1 MWNPVYFGLF
11 PVEHDHT
18 FDSLTR
24 ELTAARTT
32 RQRSAVP
39 AVKEYKY
46 NKARA
51 EVVGAAA
58 SAKECTDRSANAV
71 AQVPVR
77 TTREAFESNRADRI
91 QTIASTVGTSAMN
104 PATDL
109 TGFVPFTSAAADR
122 ASFTQFDLSKAVPSA
137 TLQHLG
143 AVGST
148 TRSTSW

>member
-51 EVVGAAA
+51 EVVGGRRLGEGVHRPIR
-58 SAKECTDRSANAV
+58 KRGRSG
-71 AQVPVR
+71 
-77 TTREAFESNRADRI
+77 TCSND
-91 QTIASTVGTSAMN
+91 
-104 PATDL
+104 P
-109 TGFVPFTSAAADR
+109 
-122 ASFTQFDLSKAVPSA
+122 
-137 TLQHLG
+137 
-143 AVGST
+143 
-148 TRSTSW
+148 